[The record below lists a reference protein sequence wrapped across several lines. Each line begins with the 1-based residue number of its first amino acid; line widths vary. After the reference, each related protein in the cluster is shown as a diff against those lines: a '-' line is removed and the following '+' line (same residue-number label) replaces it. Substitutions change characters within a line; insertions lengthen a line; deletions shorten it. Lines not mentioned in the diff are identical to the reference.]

1 MNNIN
6 NDTELTSSIHLSSIS
21 TSTELSSL
29 IKPNKQK
36 SKDDIEHNTISI
48 PSPPKRNYGYLIV
61 LKYKNDN
68 PYIVVSPCFP
78 VLFIFNLMFPFFYF
92 YYLFKT
98 INIFLYLLGIGVA
111 LFQIATFTIASIMN
125 PGLPLTEYD
134 KILYEDKSNEYRQC
148 KDCKMWICT
157 LEGTQH
163 CKICNV
169 CIEGYDHHCNLM
181 GTCVGKNNLK
191 VFYLY
196 VLGCFLMV
204 GYFVIGFLSH
214 K

>member
-1 MNNIN
+1 
-6 NDTELTSSIHLSSIS
+6 
-21 TSTELSSL
+21 
-29 IKPNKQK
+29 
-36 SKDDIEHNTISI
+36 
-48 PSPPKRNYGYLIV
+48 
-61 LKYKNDN
+61 
-68 PYIVVSPCFP
+68 
-78 VLFIFNLMFPFFYF
+78 
-92 YYLFKT
+92 
-98 INIFLYLLGIGVA
+98 
-111 LFQIATFTIASIMN
+111 MN

-134 KILYEDKSNEYRQC
+134 KIIYEDKSNEYRQC

-204 GYFVIGFLSH
+204 GYFVVGFLSH